1 MNFVVC
7 CLTHAEYV
15 RIDFFFAV
23 VMAVQEGPAP

>member
-7 CLTHAEYV
+7 CLTHSEYV
-15 RIDFFFAV
+15 RIEFFAV